1 MLKGFILFFIL
12 FFVFLNSY
20 SVELATEKS
29 VIKFLKSDLD
39 RDGIPEEIR
48 LVSKRKNLDELNYP
62 FDLEIKSKEKKILLE
77 NVIISNGLSCGLEI
91 IEVGSEFKPF
101 FAISQRTGRHSW
113 TLILYSFDGEK
124 ISHIHTFFS
133 NVPSISVEDI
143 DNDGE
148 NEIVVLNRDL
158 DSINQETDRLI
169 ETYDYDGNV
178 WSLVSIY
185 STRLKKN
192 IPEEEWQY
200 LKPPRKPKKVPES
213 MKVNIYKTK

>member
-12 FFVFLNSY
+12 FFVLVNSY
-20 SVELATEKS
+20 SIELATEKS

-39 RDGIPEEIR
+39 RDGIIEDIR

-77 NVIISNGLSCGLEI
+77 NVIVSNNLSCGLEI
-91 IEVGSEFKPF
+91 IEVSKESKPF
-101 FAISQRTGRHSW
+101 IGISQRTGKHSCI
-113 TLILYSFDGEK
+113 LLLYSFDGEN
-124 ISHIHTFFS
+124 IYNVNTFFS

-148 NEIVVLNRDL
+148 NEIIVLSRDFE
-158 DSINQETDRLI
+158 SKNPEIDRFI
-169 ETYDYDGNV
+169 ETYNYNEDAWRLIN
-178 WSLVSIY
+178 IY

-192 IPEEEWQY
+192 IPQEEWRY
-200 LKPPRKPKKVPES
+200 LRLPIKIKKP
-213 MKVNIYKTK
+213 